1 MSSKIVFKVGMKNA
15 SVVVDWK
22 LIILAIVLSM
32 AVLVRD
38 LGFAA
43 ISPAFFILVV
53 TLACFVLP
61 FKSLYPFSF
70 FLLPFWSAIHGA
82 AVVPL
87 LIALVLKSNSN
98 NIAQF
103 VFTVIILLME
113 LINFVSYSFDVEVN
127 KYIVYGIMVAMF
139 FFILFE
145 DSHNTYLL
153 SESIKW
159 YVIGTSIVIT
169 VIIVHY
175 ITLFGFSEMLMGG
188 MRIGGDEGVFRMGQ
202 SDTTR
207 YASMN
212 ANSLAYYSIVAF
224 SLVLVVKD
232 VFKVPAI
239 RWFFIGFLFFAGM
252 LTTSRTWLLI
262 TAIVLILFAILSEA
276 KSKIGFI
283 LFVGLVLFA
292 SIKFSNYYQVF
303 SSRFEE
309 RMTRD
314 NIETAGLR
322 TDLFKAYNDFM
333 IDNKDY
339 LAIGTGA
346 VYYNK
351 VCGLPNSVHSG
362 LQQIFV
368 SYGIIG
374 SILFLCIA
382 LYFFK
387 RYVRRKKISFIYYVP
402 LLACFLFDQTIQF
415 LNPVQLMFPFL
426 ASVLPIKLYKNM

>member
-1 MSSKIVFKVGMKNA
+1 MSGKFVVKVGMKDA
-15 SVVVDWK
+15 SVSVDWK
-22 LIILAIVLSM
+22 LNLFAIVLSM
-32 AVLVRD
+32 AVLARD

-61 FKSLYPFSF
+61 FKSLYLFSF

-82 AVVPL
+82 AAVPL
-87 LIALVLKSNSN
+87 LFALVLKSNN
-98 NIAQF
+98 NNVAQF

-113 LINFVSYSFDVEVN
+113 LMNFVSYSFDVEIN
-127 KYIVYGIMVAMF
+127 KFIVYGIMIGMSF
-139 FFILFE
+139 YILFD
-145 DSHNTYLL
+145 DSHNNDLL

-159 YVIGTSIVIT
+159 YVIGTFIVIT

-175 ITLFGFSEMLMGG
+175 ITLFGFSDMLVGG
-188 MRIGGDEGVFRMGQ
+188 MRIGGDDDVFRMGQ

-239 RWFFIGFLFFAGM
+239 RWFFIGFLFFAGL

-262 TAIVLILFAILSEA
+262 IAIVLILFAIFSKG
-276 KSKIGFI
+276 KSKVGFI

-292 SIKFSNYYQVF
+292 TLKFSDYYQVF

-309 RMTRD
+309 RMTSD

-322 TDLFKAYNDFM
+322 VDLFKAYNDFM
-333 IDNKDY
+333 VNNKEY

-346 VYYNK
+346 VYYK
-351 VCGLPNSVHSG
+351 SVCCLPNSVHSG
-362 LQQIFV
+362 MQQIFV
-368 SYGIIG
+368 SYGIVG
-374 SILFLCIA
+374 VILFFVIV
-382 LYFFK
+382 LYFYK
-387 RYVRRKKISFIYYVP
+387 RYVRREKISFIYYVP
-402 LLACFLFDQTIQF
+402 LIACFLFDQTIQF

-426 ASVLPIKLYKNM
+426 ASVLPLKMYKNK